1 LRRKAME
8 IHYKKVVKGLV
19 LSTSGRFD
27 ALAAVEFDQE
37 IGDRMTAGELSFI
50 LDLCRLEY
58 ISSSGLR
65 SLLSAA
71 KRLQQADG
79 SMVLCGPRGGV
90 KDVFDMSGFTSIFTI
105 YESVEDFLKA

>member
-1 LRRKAME
+1 ME
-8 IHYKKVVKGLV
+8 IHYKKIAKGLV

-27 ALAAVEFDQE
+27 ALAAVGFDQE
-37 IGDRMTAGELSFI
+37 VADRMAAGELNFV
-50 LDLCRLEY
+50 LDLCRLDY

-71 KRLQQADG
+71 KRLQQSEG

-105 YESVEDFLKA
+105 YESVEEFLKA